1 MRLLIYREWEKNEI
15 LEKDLKL
22 RSSLKPYIKEQM
34 KTSETKMLFL
44 GQEVSAQD
52 DRIAELDRLKEKYV
66 SDDDF

>member
-1 MRLLIYREWEKNEI
+1 MGHIFDSIANIRGH
-15 LEKDLKL
+15 
-22 RSSLKPYIKEQM
+22 IKEQM
-34 KTSETKMLFL
+34 KTSETNMLFL